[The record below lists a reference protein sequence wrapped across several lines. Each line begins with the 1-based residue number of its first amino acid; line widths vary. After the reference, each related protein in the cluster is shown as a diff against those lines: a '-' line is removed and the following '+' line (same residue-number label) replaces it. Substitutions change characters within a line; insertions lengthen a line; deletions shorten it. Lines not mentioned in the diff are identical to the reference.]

1 MEGTNNHTLGS
12 QRGLA
17 RYQGTQSSSSSQRS
31 IQNSHFFAPLRQ
43 RSTNRIAYN
52 CIADPRRG
60 CRGSSHFRSK
70 DAINPS
76 REPIEKEIRDY
87 RLEARGI
94 SSENIIIDRSIDELS
109 GSDFA
114 RARPSRWGARSE
126 AWGRLGGG
134 RGPGANTRAPT
145 PSANNP
151 IKPNFYHLVGH
162 LGQMQFLPLRR
173 SSFPMNPNNPRV
185 C

>member
-1 MEGTNNHTLGS
+1 MRPKIEFRKGFLLDW
-12 QRGLA
+12 RA
-17 RYQGTQSSSSSQRS
+17 IS
-31 IQNSHFFAPLRQ
+31 IYMALTTRHIAPD
-43 RSTNRIAYN
+43 S
-52 CIADPRRG
+52 DPKLKNAQVLNPYHSGDEFRR
-60 CRGSSHFRSK
+60 
-70 DAINPS
+70 
-76 REPIEKEIRDY
+76 
-87 RLEARGI
+87 I
-94 SSENIIIDRSIDELS
+94 SSDRFIDEVS

-114 RARPSRWGARSE
+114 RARPNRWTGGARSE

-134 RGPGANTRAPT
+134 RGAGANTRAPT

-162 LGQMQFLPLRR
+162 LGQMQFLPLRH